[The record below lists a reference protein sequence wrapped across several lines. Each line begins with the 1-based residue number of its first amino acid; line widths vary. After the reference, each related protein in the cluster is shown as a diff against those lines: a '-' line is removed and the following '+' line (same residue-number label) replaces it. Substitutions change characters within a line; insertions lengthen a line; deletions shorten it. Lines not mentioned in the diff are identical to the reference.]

1 MNKHLK
7 CNTVRLLI
15 LLAISF
21 LASCDKDDLPYDP
34 KIPMVFPCGFCDANV
49 SQRDERCNECD
60 FLVSNT
66 ISKIRE
72 KNREDSNIDREK
84 RREEEIKAREE
95 KELEIIKAREER
107 MIEEIKVREKR
118 LLDTNDFVK
127 KEFNIRVAPGSQNQA
142 TFLEIFDSYLL
153 QTLGRK
159 SSDFAKEELKEIQTE
174 FVKRIKNESIPT
186 LVKVRNSEIDCS
198 CSLGK
203 VVTEIGRDKV
213 FVQCPKCN
221 GTGKVIGII
230 EYRLF
235 YSMTKNSGIQK

>member
-1 MNKHLK
+1 MQYRP
-7 CNTVRLLI
+7 TSY
-15 LLAISF
+15 LASHKF

-84 RREEEIKAREE
+84 RREKEIKSREE
-95 KELEIIKAREER
+95 KELEEIKA
-107 MIEEIKVREKR
+107 REKR

>member
-49 SQRDERCNECD
+49 SQRDERCKECD

-95 KELEIIKAREER
+95 KELEEIKA
-107 MIEEIKVREKR
+107 REKR
-118 LLDTNDFVK
+118 LLDSNDFVK
-127 KEFNIRVAPGSQNQA
+127 KDFNIRVAPGSQNQA

-153 QTLGRK
+153 QNLGRK
-159 SSDFAKEELKEIQTE
+159 SSDFSKEELKEIQNK
-174 FVKRIKNESIPT
+174 FINRIKNESIPI

>member
-1 MNKHLK
+1 MQYRP
-7 CNTVRLLI
+7 TSY
-15 LLAISF
+15 LASHKF

-84 RREEEIKAREE
+84 RREKEIKSREE
-95 KELEIIKAREER
+95 KELEEIKA
-107 MIEEIKVREKR
+107 REKR

-213 FVQCPKCN
+213 FVKCPKCN

>member
-1 MNKHLK
+1 MQYRP
-7 CNTVRLLI
+7 TSY
-15 LLAISF
+15 LASHKF

-84 RREEEIKAREE
+84 RREKEIKSREE
-95 KELEIIKAREER
+95 KELEEIKA
-107 MIEEIKVREKR
+107 REKR

-159 SSDFAKEELKEIQTE
+159 SSDFSIEELKEIQTE
-174 FVKRIKNESIPT
+174 FVTQIKKETIPT

>member
-7 CNTVRLLI
+7 CNIVRLLI
-15 LLAISF
+15 LLTISF

-84 RREEEIKAREE
+84 RREKEIKSREE
-95 KELEIIKAREER
+95 KELEEIKA
-107 MIEEIKVREKR
+107 REKR

-159 SSDFAKEELKEIQTE
+159 SSDFSIEELKEIQTE

>member
-1 MNKHLK
+1 MNKNLSGSIFCVH
-7 CNTVRLLI
+7 I
-15 LLAISF
+15 LLTISF
-21 LASCDKDDLPYDP
+21 LVSCDRDDLPYDP

-49 SQRDERCNECD
+49 SQRDERCKECD

-66 ISKIRE
+66 IAAIRE

-84 RREEEIKAREE
+84 RREEEIKARKE
-95 KELEIIKAREER
+95 KER
-107 MIEEIKVREKR
+107 EEIKAREKR

-159 SSDFAKEELKEIQTE
+159 SSDFTKEELKEIQTE
-174 FVKRIKNESIPT
+174 FVKRIKNELIPT
-186 LVKVRNSEIDCS
+186 LLKVRNSEIDCS

-213 FVQCPKCN
+213 FVKCTKCK
-221 GTGKVIGII
+221 GTGKIIGII

>member
-7 CNTVRLLI
+7 CNIVRLLI
-15 LLAISF
+15 LLTISF

-84 RREEEIKAREE
+84 RREKEIKSREE
-95 KELEIIKAREER
+95 KELEEIKA
-107 MIEEIKVREKR
+107 REKR

-159 SSDFAKEELKEIQTE
+159 SSDFSIEELKEIQTE

-213 FVQCPKCN
+213 FVQCPNCN

>member
-1 MNKHLK
+1 M
-7 CNTVRLLI
+7 
-15 LLAISF
+15 
-21 LASCDKDDLPYDP
+21 
-34 KIPMVFPCGFCDANV
+34 
-49 SQRDERCNECD
+49 SQRDERCKECD

-66 ISKIRE
+66 IAAIRE

-84 RREEEIKAREE
+84 RREEEIKSREE
-95 KELEIIKAREER
+95 KELEEIKA
-107 MIEEIKVREKR
+107 REKR
-118 LLDTNDFVK
+118 LLDTDDFVK

-213 FVQCPKCN
+213 FVKCPKCN

>member
-49 SQRDERCNECD
+49 SQRDERCKECD

-72 KNREDSNIDREK
+72 KNRENSNIDREK
-84 RREEEIKAREE
+84 RREEQIKAKEE
-95 KELEIIKAREER
+95 KELEEIKA
-107 MIEEIKVREKR
+107 REKR
-118 LLDTNDFVK
+118 LLDSNDFVK
-127 KEFNIRVAPGSQNQA
+127 KDFNIRVAPGSQNQA

-153 QTLGRK
+153 QNLGRK
-159 SSDFAKEELKEIQTE
+159 SSDFSKEELKEIQNK
-174 FVKRIKNESIPT
+174 FINRIKNESIPI

>member
-1 MNKHLK
+1 MNKNLSGSIF
-7 CNTVRLLI
+7 CVLI
-15 LLAISF
+15 LLTISF
-21 LASCDKDDLPYDP
+21 LVSCDRDDLPYDP

-49 SQRDERCNECD
+49 SQRDERCKECD
-60 FLVSNT
+60 FLASNT
-66 ISKIRE
+66 IAAIRE
-72 KNREDSNIDREK
+72 KNREESNIDREK
-84 RREEEIKAREE
+84 RIEERIEEEIKS
-95 KELEIIKAREER
+95 
-107 MIEEIKVREKR
+107 REKR
-118 LLDTNDFVK
+118 LLETNDFVK
-127 KEFNIRVAPGSQNQA
+127 KDFNIRIAPGSQNQA

-153 QTLGRK
+153 QNLARK

-174 FVKRIKNESIPT
+174 FVRRIKNGTIPT
-186 LVKVRNSEIDCS
+186 KVKVRNSEIDCS

>member
-1 MNKHLK
+1 MISIIYFLMNKHLK

-49 SQRDERCNECD
+49 SQRDERCKECD

-95 KELEIIKAREER
+95 KELEEIKA
-107 MIEEIKVREKR
+107 REKR
-118 LLDTNDFVK
+118 LLDSNDFVK
-127 KEFNIRVAPGSQNQA
+127 KDFNIRVAPGSQNQA

-153 QTLGRK
+153 QNLGRK
-159 SSDFAKEELKEIQTE
+159 SSDFSKEELKEIQNK
-174 FVKRIKNESIPT
+174 FINRIKNESIPI